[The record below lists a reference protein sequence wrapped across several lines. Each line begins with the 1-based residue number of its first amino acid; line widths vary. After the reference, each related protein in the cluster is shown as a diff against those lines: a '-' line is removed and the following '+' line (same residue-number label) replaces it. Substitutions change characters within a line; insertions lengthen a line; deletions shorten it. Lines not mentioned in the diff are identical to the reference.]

1 MAGRGAPSCTGF
13 AKKWDHNVKDLFFTG
28 KPGTHCRSNEAVY
41 SFLHANLVCLRFF
54 SNELCLTQA
63 PSVHVGTFSHYSFRA
78 L

>member
-1 MAGRGAPSCTGF
+1 MAGGGTPSCTGL
-13 AKKWDHNVKDLFFTG
+13 AKKWGRNVKDLFFTG
-28 KPGTHCRSNEAVY
+28 KPGTHCSSNEAVY
-41 SFLHANLVCLRFF
+41 SFLHATLVCFRFF